1 MHITDSDMCYTFL
14 KQKLSSAMPFPFGCA
29 NMMKSVADLP
39 SFKEYHRDRNLAYLI
54 FGDVSLYLHEVLIV
68 KADLE

>member
-1 MHITDSDMCYTFL
+1 
-14 KQKLSSAMPFPFGCA
+14 MPFPFGCA

-39 SFKEYHRDRNLAYLI
+39 SFKEYHRDRNPAYLI
-54 FGDVSLYLHEVLIV
+54 FGDISLYLHELLIV

>member
-1 MHITDSDMCYTFL
+1 MCYTFL
-14 KQKLSSAMPFPFGCA
+14 KQKLSCATPFPFGCT
-29 NMMKSVADLP
+29 NMMKPVADLP
-39 SFKEYHRDRNLAYLI
+39 SFKEYHRDRNPAYLI